1 MLGFPVV
8 TVIKNLSAYA
18 GAVVSVPGSGRSL
31 GKEMAT

>member
-8 TVIKNLSAYA
+8 TVIKNPSANA
-18 GAVVSVPGSGRSL
+18 GAVGSIPGSGRSL